1 MPSITFSR
9 FRVRFSIGSQVP
21 GRVGLATLPSGGTG
35 APRNLGPVPRAENRT
50 IQDTMQWT
58 SLLKVYTIPQTSLY
72 WVGPTTSI
80 LLDNNTTNDTVIYIL
95 KTLSEAAGV
104 RRNGDN
110 LLIHRES
117 LMMMMMVI
125 MIAMLMM
132 ITTMNMVLMETTM
145 TEIKPILWPIKKCL
159 VLKWRLLLY

>member
-104 RRNGDN
+104 CRNGDN

-117 LMMMMMVI
+117 PMTVI
-125 MIAMLMM
+125 MIA
-132 ITTMNMVLMETTM
+132 
-145 TEIKPILWPIKKCL
+145 ILTRSSWLNCALRDDEAVYWVSIGHYEA
-159 VLKWRLLLY
+159 VAVGNWW